1 MDENGNIYVMLGNG
15 TTDINTGG
23 VDYGEALV
31 NFSFTG
37 SALTISD
44 YFLPSNF
51 QSLNNSDLDL
61 GSGAPMLLPTQTT
74 APTELLVAAGKQGVV
89 YLVDRTNL
97 GKYNA
102 SANQVLQTL
111 PAGTVPTAHSMPA
124 YWQNNIY
131 FCGVSDYLKSYLLS
145 NGLLSTSPTSESPSL
160 FGYPGATPAVSAN
173 GLDERHRLGSGAPPR
188 ADMPGYTH
196 TTRST
201 CPGSCTTPV
210 KIRHATRAASR

>member
-1 MDENGNIYVMLGNG
+1 
-15 TTDINTGG
+15 
-23 VDYGEALV
+23 
-31 NFSFTG
+31 
-37 SALTISD
+37 
-44 YFLPSNF
+44 
-51 QSLNNSDLDL
+51 
-61 GSGAPMLLPTQTT
+61 MLLPTQTT

-102 SANQVLQTL
+102 SGNQVLQTL

-173 GLDERHRLGSGAPPR
+173 GSTNGIVGALSTAKGGYAWLHAYDAVNLSRELYNTGQNSARDQGGIAVKFVVPTVANGKVYVATQGELDVYGLLPQP
-188 ADMPGYTH
+188 
-196 TTRST
+196 
-201 CPGSCTTPV
+201 
-210 KIRHATRAASR
+210 

>member
-1 MDENGNIYVMLGNG
+1 
-15 TTDINTGG
+15 
-23 VDYGEALV
+23 V

-102 SANQVLQTL
+102 SGNQVLQTL

-173 GLDERHRLGSGAPPR
+173 GSTNGIVWALSTAKGGYVWLHAYDAVNLSRELYNTGQNSARDQGGIAVKFVVPTVANGKVYVATQGELDVYGLLPQP
-188 ADMPGYTH
+188 
-196 TTRST
+196 
-201 CPGSCTTPV
+201 
-210 KIRHATRAASR
+210 